1 MEWLSLSNHGL
12 FDLLIAFMTMW
23 HVQETCEAEMRR
35 NATSIRTT
43 IAVETNWFRK
53 PNAIDLSLGDGL
65 YHPFLVILGLVC
77 DIGFTTLNTKRTGSS
92 TVRRSRS
99 GSSALYKQAG
109 FSSAAPGPLLTPSS
123 RMPNEDMMHC
133 INGHYVSYL
142 FRRYRTFFSCA
153 YLNDSK
159 LARIQNISVCL
170 SIVLFHL

>member
-1 MEWLSLSNHGL
+1 MDEACPFSYSTINIGNSKTMGIMLLEWRNLNKTCPLWNDYHCQNHGL

-77 DIGFTTLNTKRTGSS
+77 DIGFTTLNGQGQ
-92 TVRRSRS
+92 VLS
-99 GSSALYKQAG
+99 GALG
-109 FSSAAPGPLLTPSS
+109 LAAALCTNRQGLVALPL
-123 RMPNEDMMHC
+123 
-133 INGHYVSYL
+133 GHYWPHQAECQ
-142 FRRYRTFFSCA
+142 T
-153 YLNDSK
+153 
-159 LARIQNISVCL
+159 RIWCTA
-170 SIVLFHL
+170 